1 MARQMQPAG
10 IVWFIGAGPGDPD
23 LITVKGRELIAR
35 ADVII
40 YAGSLVDP
48 AVLDRARPAAEVHD
62 SAGLKLDEQVRLM
75 DEAVRQGKT
84 VARVHT
90 GDPSIFGATLEQMR
104 ELDTLGI
111 PYAIVPGVSSAFAA
125 AAALGIEF
133 TVPGDTQT
141 VIFTR
146 LSGRTPV
153 PDSEALRLLA
163 AHHSSL
169 VVFLSAGMVPR
180 VVDEFVAAGYG
191 LETPVAVVYR
201 ASWPDQLVVRGTLGD
216 IAAQVEAAEVTHQ
229 ALIVVS
235 PALDPAKVRG
245 TDARDSHLYGAALEA
260 AERRSST
267 AIVTLTRGG
276 TALGRRLRGLLPG
289 AVLYAPERFLAAGEP
304 AADVIACD
312 TSIRQ
317 TLQSAFQAH
326 EALICIMATGIV
338 VRELA
343 PFLRSKHADPAVVVL
358 DERGRHAISLL
369 GGHRGGANEL
379 ARRVATLL
387 GGTAVITTSSDVQ
400 ELPAIDLLAVERGW
414 TPGRTEQMTAVSAA
428 LVNGDTFGWYQDA
441 GDDDWL
447 PEPLPAN
454 IVRFDSLEELAATR
468 PQAVLLVTYR
478 CVPQAVV
485 DAVPRMVVFHP
496 RCLVVGVGCNR
507 GTAAAEIDAALVQT
521 LADAGFELRSVSG
534 IATIADKAGEV
545 GLRAA
550 ADARAWPLSV
560 FTRDE
565 VRAAGAVP
573 NPSPWAQRELGVPGV
588 AEPAAVL
595 GAAGGRL
602 LVEKRK
608 FANVTVA
615 VALRDCRGAR

>member
-10 IVWFIGAGPGDPD
+10 MVWFIGAGPGDPD

-48 AVLDRARPAAEVHD
+48 AVLSNARRDAGVHD

-169 VVFLSAGMVPR
+169 VVFLSAGMIPR

-304 AADVIACD
+304 AGDVIACD

-387 GGTAVITTSSDVQ
+387 GGTAVLTTSSDVQ

-414 TPGRTEQMTAVSAA
+414 TPGRTAQMTAVSAA
-428 LVNGDTFGWYQDA
+428 LVNGETVGWYQDA

-447 PEPLPAN
+447 PEPPPAN
-454 IVRFDSLEELAATR
+454 VVRFDSLEELVTAGPPAA
-468 PQAVLLVTYR
+468 LLVTYR
-478 CVPQAVV
+478 CVSQAVV
-485 DAVPRMVVFHP
+485 DAIPRMVVFHP

-507 GTAAAEIDAALVQT
+507 GTAAAEIDAALAQT
-521 LADAGFELRSVSG
+521 LADAELEPRSVSG
-534 IATIADKAGEV
+534 IATIADKADEV

-565 VRAAGAVP
+565 IRAAGAAP

-608 FANVTVA
+608 FPNVTVA